1 MSKLLKDLDAV
12 HKAFLGQRQGGSTS
26 ALLAADGA
34 FIVVMPKKPPGNNL
48 RNRILGYDQLGEL
61 RGSMR
66 GPIALDNEAVIDLVA
81 RSSEVIRYLQA
92 QKRAD
97 TDEIKLLLEEA
108 LVRASTVKKLAL
120 TAGFVT
126 VIAVVLGIIVVVK
139 CLPLI

>member
-92 QKRAD
+92 HNRAD
-97 TDEIKLLLEEA
+97 ADQIVSLLKEA
-108 LVRASTVKKLAL
+108 LDSATTIKKLAL
-120 TAGFVT
+120 TVGLVT
-126 VIAVVLGIIVVVK
+126 VIAAVLGVIVVVK